1 MDIEKI
7 AFDYLYNSE
16 QPESEE
22 DTAVVK
28 KIKRRSRRA
37 LQNSY
42 EIYKKNYVNEK
53 RIVESIK
60 NQALDLE
67 KQYLSHKDKMDSYHK
82 RMLEIREM
90 ITKMDD
96 DGVNY
101 IEV

>member
-16 QPESEE
+16 QQESEE

-28 KIKRRSRRA
+28 KMKRSRRA

-42 EIYKKNYVNEK
+42 EAYKEKYVNEK

-60 NQALDLE
+60 NQALALE
-67 KQYLSHKDKMDSYHK
+67 KQYLSHKDKMESYHK